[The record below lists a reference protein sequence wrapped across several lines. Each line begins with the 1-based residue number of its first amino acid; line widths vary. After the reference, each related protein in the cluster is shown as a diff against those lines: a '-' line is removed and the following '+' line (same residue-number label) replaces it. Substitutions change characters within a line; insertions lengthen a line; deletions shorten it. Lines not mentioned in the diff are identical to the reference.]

1 MDFYGPVYHLSRVWI
16 LRHKPCFIFSA
27 VYVVCCAGLLEIRL
41 MGCQGL
47 LEDIPGRTRKDSK
60 SYPVLSPGESRTFPR
75 SGSSSMKKYSLT
87 QKERSSKCSV

>member
-1 MDFYGPVYHLSRVWI
+1 MSSSWFVDMFWCGW
-16 LRHKPCFIFSA
+16 CQ
-27 VYVVCCAGLLEIRL
+27 VVVIGDYWLAGKLEIRL

-75 SGSSSMKKYSLT
+75 SGSTKSYSLK
-87 QKERSSKCSV
+87 QKERSSEFSNS

>member
-1 MDFYGPVYHLSRVWI
+1 
-16 LRHKPCFIFSA
+16 
-27 VYVVCCAGLLEIRL
+27 

-75 SGSSSMKKYSLT
+75 TGSSKKYNLSL
-87 QKERSSKCSV
+87 KERSSKLLLYFNYINNSTFIVCGTSPCWQVMILTE